1 MRVIVAEDSALLRQ
15 GIVRLLTDAGF
26 EVVAELGDTQALP
39 ALVDRHRP
47 DSVLLDIR
55 MPPTHT
61 VEGLRA
67 AAAIRTQHPN
77 TGILLLSQYVETTDT
92 VRELARD
99 PRGFGYLLKE
109 RVADID
115 ELGSALKRVAA
126 GESVLDP
133 QVVARLLAAP
143 RAPGPLDEL
152 TGREREVLGLMA
164 EGRSNDAIA
173 RHLVIGAKTVETH
186 VRNIFA
192 KLALETDLHDHRRVR
207 AVLTYLRA

>member
-26 EVVAELGDTQALP
+26 EVAAELGDARALP

-61 VEGLRA
+61 DEGLRVA
-67 AAAIRTQHPN
+67 ATIRERHPG

>member
-15 GIVRLLTDAGF
+15 GIVRLLGDAGF
-26 EVVAELGDTQALP
+26 EVVAELGDAEALP

-61 VEGLRA
+61 DEGLRA
-67 AAAIRTQHPN
+67 ASAIRAQHPG